1 MLCAAARYIS
11 VIVLLPSKRPGVHLA
26 DSLHTCCAQ
35 AIDYQEHSLMQ
46 SSAAFHCSVCVAQ
59 LLWDYSRD
67 VAFLRAVFLAAQP
80 RTGPSSTVLVTDV
93 PGLAYGTPTQ
103 RVRAWVWGGDWG
115 WWWVVG
121 GGLAAAALPDVSS
134 TEVAFTGITRMGCT
148 PRSACCIC
156 LTDRVTWQPNTH
168 CQSATP
174 VLLYAD
180 TC

>member
-1 MLCAAARYIS
+1 VLCAAARYIS

-26 DSLHTCCAQ
+26 DSLHTSCAQ

-115 WWWVVG
+115 WWWVVWW
-121 GGLAAAALPDVSS
+121 S
-134 TEVAFTGITRMGCT
+134 CC
-148 PRSACCIC
+148 CCIARCQQHRSCFHRHRKDGLYTSQC
-156 LTDRVTWQPNTH
+156 LLHLPH
-168 CQSATP
+168 
-174 VLLYAD
+174 
-180 TC
+180 